1 MAGEANYPYLSTC
14 KVEMLSSTVGTKP
27 PVKLPRDFMDALSQV
42 SIPPPYDFALERAVM
57 AKKKERDAEQQLT
70 KASSRDELLQAV
82 IVKMKAVTNA
92 DEDVCVAL
100 LEDFGYDLKQSVE
113 AFFQT
118 SMP

>member
-1 MAGEANYPYLSTC
+1 
-14 KVEMLSSTVGTKP
+14 MLSSTVGTKP
-27 PVKLPRDFMDALSQV
+27 PVKLPADCSMDVLSQLT
-42 SIPPPYDFALERAVM
+42 IPTPYDFSLERAVL
-57 AKKKERDAEQQLT
+57 AKKEERDADQQLT
-70 KASSRDELLQAV
+70 KASSRDELLKAV

-118 SMP
+118 TMT